1 MSKKQSF
8 LDEPLPENGK
18 RHLRIVIT
26 EANERNEF
34 LTIPV
39 DTLHNRTQCKL
50 RTIKEHFSLM
60 LWLFLQNLQS
70 ICSQYIHEFLLA
82 PLLSS
87 SHASGVPNYHIY
99 DNSVRYICYGRNVYT
114 LAPLKYILYAAKV
127 YIIFKIPAAGTK
139 KAAHARNGAR
149 GFFTFLI

>member
-39 DTLHNRTQCKL
+39 DTLRNRTQDTSCVIEPGEHDF
-50 RTIKEHFSLM
+50 IKVRSF
-60 LWLFLQNLQS
+60 
-70 ICSQYIHEFLLA
+70 A
-82 PLLSS
+82 
-87 SHASGVPNYHIY
+87 NYY
-99 DNSVRYICYGRNVYT
+99 Y
-114 LAPLKYILYAAKV
+114 AKV
-127 YIIFKIPAAGTK
+127 LNFAQVFNGIKKGLLVRKEDVSDELLKKIQEGAKNTLHLNSEL
-139 KAAHARNGAR
+139 KAWFD
-149 GFFTFLI
+149 FF

>member
-39 DTLHNRTQCKL
+39 DTLRNRTQDTSCVIEPWEHDF
-50 RTIKEHFSLM
+50 IKVRSF
-60 LWLFLQNLQS
+60 
-70 ICSQYIHEFLLA
+70 A
-82 PLLSS
+82 
-87 SHASGVPNYHIY
+87 NYY
-99 DNSVRYICYGRNVYT
+99 Y
-114 LAPLKYILYAAKV
+114 AKV
-127 YIIFKIPAAGTK
+127 LNFTQVF
-139 KAAHARNGAR
+139 NGIQRACLL
-149 GFFTFLI
+149 GKNN